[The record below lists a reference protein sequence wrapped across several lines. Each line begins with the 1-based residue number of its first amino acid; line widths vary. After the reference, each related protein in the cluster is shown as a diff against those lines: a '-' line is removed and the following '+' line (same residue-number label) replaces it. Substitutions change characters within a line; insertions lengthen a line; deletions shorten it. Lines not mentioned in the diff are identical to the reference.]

1 MVVKFTGKSILYAVI
16 VKSKQH
22 PAVNYDAQENPPVG
36 EQDDDAVRLPKPRS
50 EPEVADVNVDN
61 SLSVFSPPHE
71 GQGALTSS
79 SLRKHKCSNTF
90 PHFMHL
96 NS

>member
-1 MVVKFTGKSILYAVI
+1 MKFAEKSILYAVT
-16 VKSKQH
+16 VRSKQH

-36 EQDDDAVRLPKPRS
+36 EQDDDAAMLPRPRS

-71 GQGALTSS
+71 GQGALTSL
-79 SLRKHKCSNTF
+79 SLRKHKCSNIF
-90 PHFMHL
+90 PHFTHL